1 MLCHGDGEH
10 VHAAYDALWYLD
22 DHPFLPTH
30 ASRLGAMTTIH
41 SWIFNGNAQ
50 HYGGMSQQSVRHA
63 EYLVE
68 LSQAFATDPA
78 RRVWLQEVG
87 APLNCL
93 AETDAPAF
101 CADTVRAAADTTG
114 LWGRDV
120 VVLARREPTPH
131 RLPRTRILP
140 GVVRRGGPKPIA
152 LRYAETARELRAA
165 GTAPLTPTLA
175 VEVAVDADDV
185 PLSRSALAPGGVIF
199 EEWTRLALAGPA
211 PGTRDL
217 GRRGGSRGACCPR
230 DPRGDP
236 GTAATRG
243 GQYAAVSDG

>member
-1 MLCHGDGEH
+1 MTWWCSHD
-10 VHAAYDALWYLD
+10 V
-22 DHPFLPTH
+22 
-30 ASRLGAMTTIH
+30 SRRLTDFPELEYSLGSFDEA
-41 SWIFNGNAQ
+41 
-50 HYGGMSQQSVRHA
+50 
-63 EYLVE
+63 
-68 LSQAFATDPA
+68 
-78 RRVWLQEVG
+78 
-87 APLNCL
+87 
-93 AETDAPAF
+93 
-101 CADTVRAAADTTG
+101 
-114 LWGRDV
+114 GR
-120 VVLARREPTPH
+120 
-131 RLPRTRILP
+131 
-140 GVVRRGGPKPIA
+140 PKPIA